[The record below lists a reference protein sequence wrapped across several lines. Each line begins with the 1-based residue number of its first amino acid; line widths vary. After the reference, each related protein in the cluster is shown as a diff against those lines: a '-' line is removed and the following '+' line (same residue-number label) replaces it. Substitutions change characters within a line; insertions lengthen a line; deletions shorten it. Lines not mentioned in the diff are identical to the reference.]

1 LALRNRNGAG
11 RDKIPDRKNHGLR
24 VIRSDELDAHTPQT
38 SGIPH
43 DNPLHSAPGKHRAAQ
58 F

>member
-1 LALRNRNGAG
+1 M
-11 RDKIPDRKNHGLR
+11 PDWKNHGLR
-24 VIRSDELDAHTPQT
+24 IIRSGELDAHTPQT